1 MARYTGPSWKKA
13 RRLNYSILGG
23 EKELAKRPYAPG
35 QHGQARKKITEYG
48 TQLQEKQRVRYI
60 YRLTEKQFRKT
71 FDEAKKIKTGK
82 QGVNF
87 LFLLESR
94 LDNLVYR
101 AGFART
107 RQQARQLVTHGHIT
121 LDGHKAD
128 IPSIRVKPG
137 QVISVKEKSRGLAII
152 AEALEAQVVR
162 QAYVEYDENKM
173 EAKYLRLPEREEI
186 LPDIKENLIV
196 EFYNR

>member
-1 MARYTGPSWKKA
+1 MARYTGSTWKKA
-13 RRLNYSILGG
+13 RRWNYSLSESG
-23 EKELAKRPYAPG
+23 KELNKRSYAPG
-35 QHGQARKKITEYG
+35 QHGQKKKKVTEYG
-48 TQLQEKQRVRYI
+48 TQLQEKQRVRYV
-60 YRLTEKQFRKT
+60 YGLTEKQFRKT

-94 LDNLVYR
+94 LDNLVFR
-101 AGFART
+101 AGFAKT
-107 RQQARQLVTHGHIT
+107 RQQARQLVTHGHVT

-137 QVISVKEKSRGLAII
+137 QVISLKESSKNLVIVKD
-152 AEALEAQVVR
+152 ALESLVAR
-162 QAYVEYDENKM
+162 QAYIEFDENKL
-173 EAKYLRLPEREEI
+173 EAKYLRLPEREEV
-186 LPDIKENLIV
+186 LTDIKENLIV

>member
-35 QHGQARKKITEYG
+35 QHGQGRKKITEYG
-48 TQLQEKQRVRYI
+48 TQLQEKQRVRYV
-60 YRLTEKQFRKT
+60 YGLTEKQFRKT

-137 QVISVKEKSRGLAII
+137 QVISIKESSKGLAII
-152 AEALEAQVVR
+152 AEALEAQVAR
-162 QAYVEYDENKM
+162 QPYVEYNEDKM

>member
-1 MARYTGPSWKKA
+1 MARYTGPTWKKA
-13 RRLNYSILGG
+13 RRYGYSILGN

-35 QHGQARKKITEYG
+35 AHGQARKKITEYG
-48 TQLQEKQRVRYI
+48 LQLQEKQRVRYI
-60 YRLTEKQFRKT
+60 YGLTEKQFRKT

-107 RQQARQLVTHGHIT
+107 RQQARQLVSHGHIT

-128 IPSIRVKPG
+128 IPSIKVKPG
-137 QVISVKEKSRGLAII
+137 QVISVKESDKGLVVIK
-152 AEALEAQVVR
+152 EALEAVVAR
-162 QAYVEYDENKM
+162 QAYVEYDETKM
-173 EAKYLRLPEREEI
+173 AAKYLRLPEREEI

>member
-1 MARYTGPSWKKA
+1 MARYTGPTWKKA
-13 RRLNYSILGG
+13 RRYGYSILGN

-35 QHGQARKKITEYG
+35 AHGQARKKITEYG
-48 TQLQEKQRVRYI
+48 LQLQEKQRVRYI
-60 YRLTEKQFRKT
+60 YGLTEKQFRKT

-107 RQQARQLVTHGHIT
+107 RQQARQLVSHGHIT

-128 IPSIRVKPG
+128 IPSIKVKPG
-137 QVISVKEKSRGLAII
+137 QVISVKESAKGLTVIK
-152 AEALEAQVVR
+152 ESLEAMVAR
-162 QAYVEYDENKM
+162 QAYVEYDETKM
-173 EAKYLRLPEREEI
+173 AAKYLRLPEREEI

>member
-1 MARYTGPSWKKA
+1 MARYTGPSWRKA
-13 RRLNYSILGG
+13 RRFNFSILGND
-23 EKELAKRPYAPG
+23 KELNKRPYAPG
-35 QHGQARKKITEYG
+35 QHGQGRKKVTEYG

-60 YRLTEKQFRKT
+60 YGLTEKQFRKT

-82 QGVNF
+82 QGSNF

-107 RQQARQLVTHGHIT
+107 RQQARQLVTHGHVT
-121 LDGHKAD
+121 LDGKKAD

-137 QVISVKEKSRGLAII
+137 QVVSIKESSRGLKIVS
-152 AEALEAQVVR
+152 EALEMVVGR
-162 QAYVEYDENKM
+162 QAYIEYDETKM

-186 LPDIKENLIV
+186 LPEIKENLIV